1 MYRWKSYQLC
11 CWRTFINA
19 PSHTHIRWGRNQPC
33 LYRWTTEA
41 RTEGWHKKAAGNV
54 VWWKCQTKTSRL
66 STVACLIKLQC
77 CLCIRV
83 CVPLCMCGYVRA
95 YTHMFW
101 QVYNSNITVIQ
112 RKYCHFLPWWTCAVT
127 GTDLIPFIFIKLIL
141 QCPSTPQVNM
151 RKAEQIENWALFE
164 EPTLAHGVCWPTA
177 TINWKCLCPADGFLN
192 IPERL

>member
-1 MYRWKSYQLC
+1 MYTGRWKSYHLC

-19 PSHTHIRWGRNQPC
+19 PSHTHIRWERNQPC

-83 CVPLCMCGYVRA
+83 CVPLCMCGYVCA
-95 YTHMFW
+95 HTHMFW
-101 QVYNSNITVIQ
+101 QVYYTVIQ
-112 RKYCHFLPWWTCAVT
+112 RKYCHFFALMDMCCNWYWFTPIYIHKINPTFQYPA
-127 GTDLIPFIFIKLIL
+127 GKHAKSKANRKLGSIWR
-141 QCPSTPQVNM
+141 T
-151 RKAEQIENWALFE
+151 
-164 EPTLAHGVCWPTA
+164 
-177 TINWKCLCPADGFLN
+177 N
-192 IPERL
+192 ISIWSMLTNSKQ